1 MPYKDLKVQ
10 REYQRRWMA
19 ERRAEWLA
27 DKACVKCGSV
37 EDLEVDHIDRNQKVT
52 HRVWSW
58 TAARREAELAKCQ
71 VLCGSHHLEKTMA
84 ETYQAPHGTHH
95 RYTHHGCR
103 CVECRKAHA
112 AVNRG
117 YRQQS
122 SAAAAAKR
130 DVA

>member
-1 MPYKDLKVQ
+1 MTVKVTGAPCKRCRSGFDSGHLHIYPAGQ
-10 REYQRRWMA
+10 
-19 ERRAEWLA
+19 
-27 DKACVKCGSV
+27 SV
-37 EDLEVDHIDRNQKVT
+37 QIVLVHIDRNQKVT

-58 TAARREAELAKCQ
+58 AVARREAELAKCQ

-95 RYTHHGCR
+95 RYTHHGCH